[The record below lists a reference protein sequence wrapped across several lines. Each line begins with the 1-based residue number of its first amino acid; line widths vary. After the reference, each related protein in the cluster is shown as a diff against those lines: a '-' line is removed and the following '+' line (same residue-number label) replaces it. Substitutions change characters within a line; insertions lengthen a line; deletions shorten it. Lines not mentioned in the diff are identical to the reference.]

1 MRKFGIFILSSL
13 LFLLVTILIFSINI
27 KRVVNENIIVN
38 LVKSTV
44 VEESVK
50 SLVDSDV
57 AKEQIETI
65 KEKLKTNKEVDELID
80 KYANITMDSLSG
92 KDIGD
97 INMEEDIKKFI
108 MNNKETIESELNV
121 ELDDSKIEKALDK
134 ASESGELSKVYKE
147 AMENAKS
154 DMSDEAV
161 TVMKMYSQLIRI
173 QFQLFLCGGIVILV
187 VLIGLLKDSVY
198 KWMINLGVVSLI
210 AGIINTVLFTLF
222 SVFMKLSLS
231 SVKTS
236 IDISIYDNIIIPVG
250 VVVLS
255 IVLLIVYSILNKKFK
270 EEDEEVEVLEDE

>member
-38 LVKSTV
+38 LVKTTV

-80 KYANITMDSLSG
+80 KYTNITMDSLSG

-108 MNNKETIESELNV
+108 INNKETIENELNV

-147 AMENAKS
+147 AMENARS

-161 TVMKMYSQLIRI
+161 TVMKMYSEMINL
-173 QFQLFLCGGIVILV
+173 QFQLFLLGGIVILV

-210 AGIINTVLFTLF
+210 AGIINTVLFALF

-236 IDISIYDNIIIPVG
+236 VNISIYDNIIIPVG

-255 IVLLIVYSILNKKFK
+255 IILLIVYSIINKKFK